1 VTCHRSLT
9 GVGHDTVVC
18 SARLARHLRV
28 QLGDLAGSMRERSL
42 AVGSHPPRGRRQS
55 RTLPPLLPSLASL
68 TGLPHLLPALAS
80 LTGLSPCP
88 RCPGAAMALGQVPS
102 ADHILR
108 ARHNKARVSSLPDP
122 GQGGC
127 SPITWVVTKRS
138 APSLDIRM
146 AASTPSRIPD
156 LLEKHQSKLIASWLE
171 RQLASGSLRAGQIRE
186 DELKEQSQKFLR
198 EFLGGLKSAHADDV
212 MGPGWSTVR
221 ELLGEF
227 SRSRALQGFTPSDTA
242 TFIFSLKEP
251 LFTLLRQ
258 ELKGNAQALGDEI
271 WTATKLIDKLGLYT
285 AEVYQ
290 QSRDDIIK
298 RQAQELLELS
308 TPVVELW
315 DKILA
320 LPLIGTLDSERTQT
334 VMENLL
340 NHIVKSGAEIAII
353 DITGVPTVDTLV
365 AQHLIKTVSA
375 ARLMGADCIISGIR
389 PQIAQTIVHL
399 GLQLD
404 VVSKA
409 TMADAF
415 ALALKRTG
423 QAVARAAARPA

>member
-1 VTCHRSLT
+1 
-9 GVGHDTVVC
+9 
-18 SARLARHLRV
+18 
-28 QLGDLAGSMRERSL
+28 
-42 AVGSHPPRGRRQS
+42 
-55 RTLPPLLPSLASL
+55 
-68 TGLPHLLPALAS
+68 
-80 LTGLSPCP
+80 
-88 RCPGAAMALGQVPS
+88 
-102 ADHILR
+102 
-108 ARHNKARVSSLPDP
+108 
-122 GQGGC
+122 
-127 SPITWVVTKRS
+127 
-138 APSLDIRM
+138 M
-146 AASTPSRIPD
+146 AASSLSRILD
-156 LLEKHQSKLIASWLE
+156 LVEKHQSRLLTSWFE
-171 RQLASGSLRAGQIRE
+171 SQVAAGSLRSGQIRE
-186 DELKEQSQKFLR
+186 DELKEQSQGFLR
-198 EFLGGLKSAHADDV
+198 EFLNCLKSGQGDDI
-212 MGPGWSTVR
+212 MGQDWSPVR

-227 SRSRALQGFTPSDTA
+227 SRSRALQGFTPSETA

-251 LFTLLRQ
+251 LFSLLRE
-258 ELKGNAQALGDEI
+258 ELKGNAQQLGGEI

-285 AEVYQ
+285 GEVYQ
-290 QSRDDIIK
+290 QSRDDIIR
-298 RQAQELLELS
+298 RQAHELLELS

-423 QAVARAAARPA
+423 QAVTRTSAKPA

>member
-1 VTCHRSLT
+1 MV
-9 GVGHDTVVC
+9 
-18 SARLARHLRV
+18 
-28 QLGDLAGSMRERSL
+28 
-42 AVGSHPPRGRRQS
+42 
-55 RTLPPLLPSLASL
+55 
-68 TGLPHLLPALAS
+68 
-80 LTGLSPCP
+80 
-88 RCPGAAMALGQVPS
+88 
-102 ADHILR
+102 
-108 ARHNKARVSSLPDP
+108 
-122 GQGGC
+122 
-127 SPITWVVTKRS
+127 
-138 APSLDIRM
+138 
-146 AASTPSRIPD
+146 ASTTSRIPD
-156 LLEKHQSKLIASWLE
+156 LLEKHQSKLLASWLE
-171 RQLASGSLRAGQIRE
+171 RQLASSSLRSGQIGE

-198 EFLGGLKSAHADDV
+198 EFIAGLKSAPADDITEQS
-212 MGPGWSTVR
+212 WRQVR
-221 ELLGEF
+221 ELLSEF
-227 SRSRALQGFTPSDTA
+227 SHSRALQGFTPSETA

-251 LFTLLRQ
+251 LFTLLR
-258 ELKGNAQALGDEI
+258 EEIKADAQALGEEI
-271 WTATKLIDKLGLYT
+271 WTATRLIDKFGLFT
-285 AEVYQ
+285 AEIYQ
-290 QSRDDIIK
+290 QSRDEIIK
-298 RQAQELLELS
+298 RQARELLELS

-315 DKILA
+315 HKILA
-320 LPLIGTLDSERTQT
+320 IPLIGTLDSERTQT